1 MNMRSRAF
9 RDLWLGRYEHPLP
22 LRTRGPFQ
30 LASTTRVLD
39 AKPCVVLTPGPSADP
54 TRVADAL
61 AEIERVHA
69 LLDHPCIPRVTE
81 RGVVEGTPY
90 LELDCDAVIDGADL
104 YRLVT
109 DAGRTLLQESADGF
123 ISSLCQAMQSAHAT
137 VDPERKGPVCLGRL
151 SIANLLF
158 SPEGRFYL
166 IGYGRNFPVENDRG
180 IHDGWVTTFQAP
192 EVAFG
197 GEATPSGDYVALLL
211 FARSLLP
218 VVEMSAVI
226 SRIVRGDIHPHDQE
240 LVEHLRWHDQH
251 VIGAPVGRRKS
262 IAEAQAVTDQIR
274 RLSGSTPDP
283 EAFKSFISELV
294 RRPAPRRAEVGAT
307 PESTPNLVVG
317 FDVSWVVGPD
327 GQQHLLGRPHGRI
340 MAAFIERHREA
351 PGTALTTQDL
361 LQAGWPGERV
371 VAEAGVNRVYVALT
385 QLRRMGLR
393 SVLEYSEGGYRLA
406 PRTVVQH
413 QGLGQLC
420 RLNFS

>member
-9 RDLWLGRYEHPLP
+9 RDLWLGRYEPPLP
-22 LRTRGPFQ
+22 IRERGAFQ
-30 LASTTRVLD
+30 LFSTARVID
-39 AKPCVVLTPGPSADP
+39 AKPCVVLTPGPTADP
-54 TRVADAL
+54 GRVADAL

-69 LLDHPCIPRVTE
+69 LLDHPHIPRVTE
-81 RGVVEGTPY
+81 RGVVDGTPY
-90 LELDCDAVIDGADL
+90 LELDCDAVMDGAEL

-109 DAGRTLLQESADGF
+109 DTGKSLPQESADGF

-137 VDPERKGPVCLGRL
+137 IDPGRKGPVCLCRL

-166 IGYGRNFPVENDRG
+166 VGYGRNFPVENDRG

-211 FARSLLP
+211 FVRSLLP
-218 VVEMSAVI
+218 VVKMSAVI

-240 LVEHLRWHDQH
+240 LLECLRWHDQH
-251 VIGAPVGRRKS
+251 VLGAPVGRRKS
-262 IAEAQAVTDQIR
+262 IEEAQAMTEQIR
-274 RLSGSTPDP
+274 RLSGARPDP
-283 EAFKSFISELV
+283 EGFRSFISDLV
-294 RRPAPRRAEVGAT
+294 RQPARHRAEASAP

-317 FDVSWVVGPD
+317 FDVSWVAGPD
-327 GQQHLLGRPHGRI
+327 GEQHLLGRPQGRLV
-340 MAAFIERHREA
+340 AAFIERHREA

-361 LQAGWPGERV
+361 LQAGWPGERLV
-371 VAEAGVNRVYVALT
+371 PEAGSNRVYVALT

-393 SVLEYSEGGYRLA
+393 NVLEHREGGYRLA
-406 PRTVVQH
+406 PRTVVRH
-413 QGLGQLC
+413 QGYG
-420 RLNFS
+420 

>member
-1 MNMRSRAF
+1 MDMRSRAF
-9 RDLWLGRYEHPLP
+9 RDLWLGRYEPPL
-22 LRTRGPFQ
+22 LIRARGAFQ
-30 LASTTRVLD
+30 LFSTARVLD
-39 AKPCVVLTPGPSADP
+39 AKPCVVLTPGPTADP
-54 TRVADAL
+54 GRVAEAF

-69 LLDHPCIPRVTE
+69 LLDHPHIPRVTE
-81 RGVVEGTPY
+81 RGVVDGTPY

-109 DAGRTLLQESADGF
+109 DTGQSLPQASADGF

-158 SPEGRFYL
+158 SPEGRFYVV
-166 IGYGRNFPVENDRG
+166 GYGRNFPVENDRG

-197 GEATPSGDYVALLL
+197 GGATPSGDYVALLL

-218 VVEMSAVI
+218 VVEIDAAI
-226 SRIVRGDIHPHDQE
+226 SRIMRGDIHPHDQE
-240 LVEHLRWHDQH
+240 LVECLRWHDQH

-262 IAEAQAVTDQIR
+262 IEEAQAMTDQIR
-274 RLSGSTPDP
+274 RLSGATPDP
-283 EAFKSFISELV
+283 EAFQSFIANLV
-294 RRPAPRRAEVGAT
+294 CRSAPRRAEVGAP

-317 FDVSWVVGPD
+317 FDVSWVAGPD
-327 GQQHLLGRPHGRI
+327 GEQHQLGRPQGRI
-340 MAAFIERHREA
+340 MAAFVERHREA

-361 LQAGWPGERV
+361 LQAGWPGERL

-393 SVLEYSEGGYRLA
+393 SVLEHSEGGYRLA
-406 PRTVVQH
+406 PRTVVRH
-413 QGLGQLC
+413 QGLEQVHGL
-420 RLNFS
+420 